1 MRSAIYTLFAAVLVL
16 GISGPVIDSNAAELE
31 TAVFYVA

>member
-1 MRSAIYTLFAAVLVL
+1 MKLLYTMLTAALILTVT
-16 GISGPVIDSNAAELE
+16 GSPVISHSAELE